1 MVPFP
6 EWIAIIYVVY
16 IELVLKCLSHKYIQ
30 ETGSWRSTSDI
41 IPKQSTSYGTI
52 RLGQIMSIEFD
63 FLFNGRSNDVLSC
76 EHTEP
81 PAHGFE
87 GFRFS
92 DYQEN
97 FFRIGKKST
106 ASAPDC
112 YPSHFPSM
120 WLGPLCSDNYLVMF
134 FNSGYYTFPYVNR
147 TKFEI
152 ECYIHHESLMDYGN
166 LSTTQWHHITIAIN
180 RTQSVIYISGGGK
193 PDYSNTNDMGM
204 YASYSLGDEVP
215 IWFATDPSYYKY
227 GFTTGNGIF
236 SNISIQSRLFTWT
249 HFPSNAPSSPPT
261 SSPTDATF
269 PPTSTPTYSPTDS
282 PIEAPTFAPT
292 FTPTYSPTDSPIEA
306 PTFAPTF
313 TPTYSPTDSP
323 TEAPTFAPSEGKSP
337 SIVTI
342 FKKSKDN
349 RYFLLLLLLFP
360 FIIFCGY
367 RIQRYMSF
375 VAVDKALVLIIG
387 IAHFDGNE
395 LTELHGIESNVDEL
409 KELWINMY
417 HYTVKICNED
427 TLKCSK
433 RDVIKF
439 IDIHKDELQ
448 DTTYKA
454 VIVHIL
460 SHGFERDIFMTS
472 DLKTIQ
478 TEFIEHELIST
489 AQFVDHPGLIKLIFH
504 HACRGSAD
512 YFPSNSGYVER
523 PVAKKRVCEW
533 CRCHM
538 CFVMKSFRKPRKK
551 VYGYKHHELA
561 IPLIETEEHKGS
573 EVSEHMRNSVAPL
586 RSFSNTFSIQSQMEE
601 IDVHSNCVV
610 LYGNIE
616 TRCLSDAGQFTTS
629 ICRTFHK
636 NANEIIKPDF
646 HTLIRQIGNDMEIS
660 TNNAQICTSKGIG
673 TLRTRIRFEPCRK

>member
-1 MVPFP
+1 MVPFV
-6 EWIAIIYVVY
+6 EWIGIIYVVY
-16 IELVLKCLSHKYIQ
+16 IELLLECLSSWQYLQ

-52 RLGQIMSIEFD
+52 RLGQIMTMEFD
-63 FLFNGRSNDVLSC
+63 FLFNGRSNPMKPC
-76 EHTEP
+76 E
-81 PAHGFE
+81 
-87 GFRFS
+87 
-92 DYQEN
+92 YEN
-97 FFRIGKKST
+97 FFRIGHQST
-106 ASAPDC
+106 ELTSDC
-112 YPSHFPSM
+112 YRDGKYAHYPSM
-120 WLGPLCSDNYLVMF
+120 WLSRSESCNDNYLQVKY
-134 FNSGYYTFPYVNR
+134 SGGCGDGAPTYSGCHCWINAQR
-147 TKFEI
+147 
-152 ECYIHHESLMDYGN
+152 LADYGD

-282 PIEAPTFAPT
+282 P
-292 FTPTYSPTDSPIEA
+292 
-306 PTFAPTF
+306 
-313 TPTYSPTDSP
+313 

-395 LTELHGIESNVDEL
+395 LSTLMGIKPNVEEL
-409 KELWINMY
+409 KELWSNMY
-417 HYTVKICNED
+417 HYTVKICNEE
-427 TLKCSK
+427 TLRCNKK
-433 RDVIKF
+433 DVLQF
-439 IDIHKDELQ
+439 IDINKAELN
-448 DTTYKA
+448 DITYKA

-460 SHGFERDIFMTS
+460 SHGSETDTFITS
-472 DLKTIQ
+472 DLKVVLTS
-478 TEFIEHELIST
+478 FIEHELIST
-489 AQFVDHPGLIKLIFH
+489 AEFAEHPGLIKLIFH
-504 HACRGSAD
+504 HACRGNAD
-512 YFPSNSGYVER
+512 YFRFDNIDK
-523 PVAKKRVCEW
+523 AITKKRECCDW
-533 CRCHM
+533 CI
-538 CFVMKSFRKPRKK
+538 KSYRAPKIKDTINN
-551 VYGYKHHELA
+551 LA
-561 IPLIETEEHKGS
+561 VPLSDMSGADIMEMNVKQN
-573 EVSEHMRNSVAPL
+573 MYPL
-586 RSFSNTFSIQSQMEE
+586 RSNISGRNAIYPLRNFSDTFSVRSNTEE
-601 IDVHSNCVV
+601 MDVHSNCVV

-616 TRCLSDAGQFTTS
+616 DRCVSDGGQFTSS
-629 ICRTFHK
+629 ICRIFNK
-636 NANEIIKPDF
+636 NMKEIIKPEF
-646 HTLIRQIGNDMEIS
+646 QTLIREIGNDMES
-660 TNNAQICTSKGIG
+660 KTNNAQICTSKGIG
-673 TLRTRIRFEPCRK
+673 TLKKK

>member
-1 MVPFP
+1 MVSHSD
-6 EWIAIIYVVY
+6 WIAILCI
-16 IELVLKCLSHKYIQ
+16 LCLQLSSKCLSTRYIQ
-30 ETGSWRSTSDI
+30 ESGIYSGSWQSTSNI
-41 IPKQSTSYGTI
+41 IPKPSTHYGTI
-52 RLGQIMSIEFD
+52 RLGQIMTIQFD
-63 FLFNGRSNDVLSC
+63 FLFNGRSNPMKPC
-76 EHTEP
+76 E
-81 PAHGFE
+81 
-87 GFRFS
+87 
-92 DYQEN
+92 YEN
-97 FFRIGKKST
+97 FFRIGHQST
-106 ASAPDC
+106 ERTSDC
-112 YPSHFPSM
+112 YRDGKYAHYPSM
-120 WLGPLCSDNYLVMF
+120 WLSRSESCNDNYLQVKY
-134 FNSGYYTFPYVNR
+134 SGGCGDGAPTYSGCHCWINAQR
-147 TKFEI
+147 
-152 ECYIHHESLMDYGN
+152 LADYGD

>member
-1 MVPFP
+1 MVSHSD
-6 EWIAIIYVVY
+6 WIAILCI
-16 IELVLKCLSHKYIQ
+16 LCLQLSSKCLSTRYIQ
-30 ETGSWRSTSDI
+30 ESGIYSGSWQSTSNI
-41 IPKQSTSYGTI
+41 IPKPSTHYGTI
-52 RLGQIMSIEFD
+52 RLGQIMTIQFD
-63 FLFNGRSNDVLSC
+63 FLFNGRSNPMKPC
-76 EHTEP
+76 EL
-81 PAHGFE
+81 
-87 GFRFS
+87 
-92 DYQEN
+92 EN
-97 FFRIGKKST
+97 FFRIGHQST
-106 ASAPDC
+106 ELTSDC
-112 YPSHFPSM
+112 YRDGKYAHYPSM
-120 WLGPLCSDNYLVMF
+120 WLSRSESCNDNYLQVKY
-134 FNSGYYTFPYVNR
+134 SGGCGDGAPTYSGCHCWINAQR
-147 TKFEI
+147 
-152 ECYIHHESLMDYGN
+152 LADYGD

-269 PPTSTPTYSPTDS
+269 PPTS
-282 PIEAPTFAPT
+282 
-292 FTPTYSPTDSPIEA
+292 
-306 PTFAPTF
+306 